1 VLEATARGP
10 LRRSKNLA
18 RRIANAFTRITGDN
32 GLLDQMRAQ
41 IETITD
47 RGARAL
53 QRRQFR
59 VTRQGPRR
67 VAFTD
72 AQVAQDTL
80 RGLQGQRGAI
90 QDERG
95 AIEDSIEGAQ
105 RSLAVARR
113 RRNTRAANAARAAL
127 RNLRTRLDA
136 NTTALAQNAQD
147 QVEAQETFQQALLT
161 AVTDAADRQN
171 NAIDRWSRSAK
182 ALGQKLDPNVI
193 LGAQVTNMRNQI
205 GGLQSVL
212 AQARRTGNRTLA
224 NQVSDQ
230 IDDLNVQIREAVA
243 QQFQNSIDAVNNLA
257 QQRTARLDRQ
267 TRIAQLG
274 GQTNF
279 AAMQNIL
286 GQRGNVLQNQRA
298 GLLGLLGQAQ
308 RAGNA
313 EQVDNLVDQIDE
325 LNTQLAEN
333 TQAIHDNT
341 DAAFDFRTQQVND
354 AFGFSQNV
362 FQGAQGFFQALTER
376 TGINTI
382 PQQLATLQG
391 IATALQTQS
400 QGLTG
405 QLATLIGDPT
415 ARNLSGPDLV
425 QYLLSISSGPAF
437 DAIMARLDPT
447 QENAFRDLVTALL
460 GNATAVEAN
469 TKAVSDLTNPGAQS
483 FSSTLWSTFRQAVFT
498 GAGGLLPQYQMTV
511 PSADVGAR
519 VLASGVMLVHA
530 GETVGPASV
539 SHAYGNNG
547 GDVYNLNVTTPTQ
560 VIDPT
565 DVARQIAFYR
575 KSQGKR

>member
-1 VLEATARGP
+1 
-10 LRRSKNLA
+10 
-18 RRIANAFTRITGDN
+18 
-32 GLLDQMRAQ
+32 
-41 IETITD
+41 
-47 RGARAL
+47 
-53 QRRQFR
+53 
-59 VTRQGPRR
+59 
-67 VAFTD
+67 
-72 AQVAQDTL
+72 
-80 RGLQGQRGAI
+80 
-90 QDERG
+90 
-95 AIEDSIEGAQ
+95 
-105 RSLAVARR
+105 
-113 RRNTRAANAARAAL
+113 
-127 RNLRTRLDA
+127 
-136 NTTALAQNAQD
+136 
-147 QVEAQETFQQALLT
+147 
-161 AVTDAADRQN
+161 
-171 NAIDRWSRSAK
+171 
-182 ALGQKLDPNVI
+182 
-193 LGAQVTNMRNQI
+193 
-205 GGLQSVL
+205 
-212 AQARRTGNRTLA
+212 
-224 NQVSDQ
+224 
-230 IDDLNVQIREAVA
+230 
-243 QQFQNSIDAVNNLA
+243 
-257 QQRTARLDRQ
+257 
-267 TRIAQLG
+267 
-274 GQTNF
+274 
-279 AAMQNIL
+279 MQNIL

-341 DAAFDFRTQQVND
+341 DAAFDFRTSAGQRRLRLLPERLPGRAGVLPGADGAHRHQHDPPAARD
-354 AFGFSQNV
+354 AAGDRH
-362 FQGAQGFFQALTER
+362 GAADAV
-376 TGINTI
+376 TGSHR
-382 PQQLATLQG
+382 PARD
-391 IATALQTQS
+391 A
-400 QGLTG
+400 
-405 QLATLIGDPT
+405 DRRPDV

-425 QYLLSISSGPAF
+425 KYLLSISSGPAF

-447 QENAFRDLVTALL
+447 QESAFRDLVTALL

-530 GETVGPASV
+530 GETVSPASV